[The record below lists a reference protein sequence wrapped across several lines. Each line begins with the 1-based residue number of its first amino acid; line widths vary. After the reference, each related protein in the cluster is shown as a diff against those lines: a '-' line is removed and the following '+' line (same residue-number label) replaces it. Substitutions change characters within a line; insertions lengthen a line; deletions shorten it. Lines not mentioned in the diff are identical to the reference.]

1 MVMSS
6 GEKIRYYRKQQGLS
20 QKALGELAGGIHEV
34 TIRKYETGRRN
45 PKPEQLKK
53 IANALGI
60 SVFLLLD
67 IDIENVS
74 DVLALLFEMEE
85 HPQININGV
94 RNSRGEVD
102 PKTISITIS
111 DSAINER
118 IALWM
123 KTKDVLTKM
132 IRSKDSYATRK
143 DYEDAI
149 SEMSAKVN
157 GIKARLL
164 QDTTALK

>member
-1 MVMSS
+1 MTS

-53 IANALGI
+53 IAGALGI
-60 SVFLLLD
+60 SVYLLLD
-67 IDIENVS
+67 VQIETVS

-85 HPQININGV
+85 HPQIQINGL
-94 RNSRGEVD
+94 RNAKGEVD
-102 PKTISITIS
+102 PSTISLTIS
-111 DSAINER
+111 DSAMNDR
-118 IALWM
+118 IALWL

-132 IRSKDSYATRK
+132 IRSQDSYASRK
-143 DYEDAI
+143 DYEDAVTDMR
-149 SEMSAKVN
+149 EKVN
-157 GIKARLL
+157 GIKARLV